1 MVPGIDRR
9 VQSPRGGRREHFTLT
24 EPVLPM
30 RATRQG
36 MRRPATKRSAYPSA
50 AARCDNPAPS
60 QLRETRALTIG
71 SVAAQ
76 RLLDEEPGLT
86 GVVGTNGPDGIPHL
100 VPVWYRWDGRAVHV
114 WTLGS
119 RIWVENLRRDP
130 RAGFSVQEEP
140 FPRRA
145 VVIKGHAEVV
155 TGDEAEIDEEILRIT
170 RRYVDVSDEEAY
182 IRQNRGLRT
191 IVSINAD
198 SLLYRRAPELEK

>member
-1 MVPGIDRR
+1 MTT
-9 VQSPRGGRREHFTLT
+9 GRQD
-24 EPVLPM
+24 M
-30 RATRQG
+30 RL
-36 MRRPATKRSAYPSA
+36 PATKRNAYPIP
-50 AARCDNPAPS
+50 AARCDNPAPW
-60 QLRETRALTIG
+60 QLRETQALTIG
-71 SVAAQ
+71 SAAAQ
-76 RLLDEEPGLT
+76 RLLDQVPGLT

-100 VPVWYRWDGRAVHV
+100 VPVWYRWDGRTVHV

-119 RIWVENLRRDP
+119 RIWVENLRRNP

-145 VVIKGHAEVV
+145 VVIKGRAEVV
-155 TGDEAEIDEEILRIT
+155 TSDDPEIDEEILRIT

-182 IRQNRGLRT
+182 IRQNRALRT

>member
-1 MVPGIDRR
+1 
-9 VQSPRGGRREHFTLT
+9 
-24 EPVLPM
+24 M
-30 RATRQG
+30 RL
-36 MRRPATKRSAYPSA
+36 PATQRNAYPFP
-50 AARCDNPAPS
+50 AARCDNPTPS
-60 QLRETRALTIG
+60 QLRETQALTIG
-71 SVAAQ
+71 SAAAQ
-76 RLLDEEPGLT
+76 LLLDQVPGLT

-100 VPVWYRWDGRAVHV
+100 VPVWYRWDGRTVHV

-145 VVIKGHAEVV
+145 VVIKGRAEVV
-155 TGDEAEIDEEILRIT
+155 TSDDPEIDEEILRIT

-182 IRQNRGLRT
+182 IRQNRALRT